1 MLALCMQLVFV
12 FNRVKLDS
20 DQIPGPAIHTERISQ
35 IKLFLVLFNLQGW
48 NVILDEKS
56 MMIKRSTDQHQTNDE
71 KI

>member
-1 MLALCMQLVFV
+1 MKLQEIPFWSLGTNEFHALAILCLIIVF
-12 FNRVKLDS
+12 
-20 DQIPGPAIHTERISQ
+20 